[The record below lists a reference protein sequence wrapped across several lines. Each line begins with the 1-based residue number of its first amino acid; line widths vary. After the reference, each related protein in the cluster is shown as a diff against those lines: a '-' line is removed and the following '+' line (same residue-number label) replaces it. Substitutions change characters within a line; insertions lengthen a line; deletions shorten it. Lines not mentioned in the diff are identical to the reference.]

1 MAEPGI
7 SKQEN
12 SKPKRQKYYLLK
24 LHFPPLFEFPALQLL
39 LKSKRREFQNYFAFD
54 YGLCYTI
61 SFFQVINFLK
71 PKIEKLM

>member
-1 MAEPGI
+1 MAEPAGKFKTEKTKI
-7 SKQEN
+7 
-12 SKPKRQKYYLLK
+12 LLK

>member
-1 MAEPGI
+1 MDGRTSRKI
-7 SKQEN
+7 QNRKDKN
-12 SKPKRQKYYLLK
+12 TTKIT
-24 LHFPPLFEFPALQLL
+24 FPPLFEFPALQLL